1 MSDALLSAFLF
12 MDDDSQAFGYETIT
26 QGFSST
32 GWTDINLSSKF
43 SAAIAHIRTIGDV
56 NVGGSSSY
64 QSYTAT
70 GMSSGLVVRDSSSTV
85 YANLLVS
92 YGSYCK
98 AAASMRIT
106 SDGTVAFSCSPTN
119 LGSTNVW
126 LSGCNVFFIC
136 FY

>member
-1 MSDALLSAFLF
+1 MSDALLSAFLS

-43 SAAIAHIRTIGDV
+43 SAAIAHIRTIGNV
-56 NVGGSSSY
+56 NVGSSSSY
-64 QSYTAT
+64 SSYTAT
-70 GMSSGLVVRDSSSTV
+70 GMSSGLVIRDSSSVT

-92 YGSYCK
+92 YSDSCK

-106 SDGTVAFSCSPTN
+106 ADGTVSFSCSPSN
-119 LGSTNVW
+119 LGATNIW
-126 LSGCNVFFIC
+126 LSSCSVFFIC